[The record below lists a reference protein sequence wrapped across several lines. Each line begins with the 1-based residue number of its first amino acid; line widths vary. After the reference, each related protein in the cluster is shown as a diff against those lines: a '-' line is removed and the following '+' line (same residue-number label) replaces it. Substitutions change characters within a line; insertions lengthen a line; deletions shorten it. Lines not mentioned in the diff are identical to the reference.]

1 MGAVVVLENRPLSDK
16 QAMERIRR
24 LWREGEMEWTAHA
37 EQRLRERGLDLLD
50 VENIIKYGRVVGNSR
65 PDPGGGW
72 RYEVRGDTVEH
83 KRARCVVEPGRKL
96 VIVTV
101 IV

>member
-1 MGAVVVLENRPLSDK
+1 
-16 QAMERIRR
+16 MERIRR
-24 LWREGEMEWTAHA
+24 LWREGDLEWTAHA
-37 EQRLRERGLDLLD
+37 EARLLERGLDLLD

-65 PDPGGGW
+65 PDPGRGW
-72 RYEVRGDTVEH
+72 RYEVSGTTVDH
-83 KRARCVVEPGRKL
+83 KRARCVMEPGKKL